1 MGWLNARV
9 TGITAIACALSAC
22 AAIDGL
28 DQYSDCAPDCDAGV
42 LVDAN
47 VAEAGEPDAGRPDAS
62 PGEGPDA
69 RADGGKPATDSGIDG
84 GDASDAASSDASD
97 ARSSDASDGGAEA
110 SDAGDG
116 GPPLCPTLAG
126 IDGGPV
132 VYYPFEGDAAD
143 RSGNGNNGVTT
154 VGTDVAYGAGKL
166 GEGITILPGGRGVA
180 VTGTTSLAGGKT
192 LCAWVNPAPTT
203 TGLGLPV
210 FVGGMNYYDVEAAS
224 SPSAGSCT
232 VTANTLFLDNGAC
245 SSTSLALTP
254 GSWSFVCFAYD
265 VGSTT
270 FFANGSSQ
278 VVSGNQYDPY
288 ALSTITIGS
297 NRIGG
302 STTASLFAGQI
313 DEVSIWSAPLSKAA
327 MSTLYGGGAGCR
339 IR

>member
-1 MGWLNARV
+1 MGWPNARV
-9 TGITAIACALSAC
+9 TGITAIACAVSAC

-28 DQYSDCAPDCDAGV
+28 HQYSDCSLDCDAAV
-42 LVDAN
+42 LVDAG
-47 VAEAGEPDAGRPDAS
+47 VAEGGEPDAARPDAS
-62 PGEGPDA
+62 SGGPDA
-69 RADGGKPATDSGIDG
+69 RADGARPATDSGVDG
-84 GDASDAASSDASD
+84 EASDATSGDASDASDAG
-97 ARSSDASDGGAEA
+97 DGGAEA
-110 SDAGDG
+110 SDAGEG
-116 GPPLCPTLAG
+116 GPPLCPTPSGVDA
-126 IDGGPV
+126 GPV

-154 VGTDVAYGAGKL
+154 VGTDVSYGAGKL
-166 GEGITILPGGRGVA
+166 GEGITILPAGRGVA
-180 VTGTTSLAGGKT
+180 VTGTTSLTGGKT

-302 STTASLFAGQI
+302 STTTSLFAGQI

-327 MSTLYGGGAGCR
+327 MNTLYSGGAGCR